1 MERNTDF
8 VYLDTFVWDTEK
20 NELNKKKHH
29 ISFETAVRIFQD
41 PYMTQQYDTIHSTF
55 TEERWKCIGCN
66 FATGEFHTITVS
78 MTERGDLKR
87 IFSARK
93 ANYQEVKDY
102 EAHAALLQND
112 WFSPA
117 GSRAA

>member
-1 MERNTDF
+1 MKRNTDF

-20 NELNKKKHH
+20 NDLNKKKHH

-41 PYMTQQYDTIHSTF
+41 PYMAQQYDTIHSTF

-66 FATGEFHTITVS
+66 FGTNEFHVITVS

-93 ANYQEVKDY
+93 ANHQEIKAY

-112 WFSPA
+112 
-117 GSRAA
+117 